1 MTRKEMK
8 FPWSIQ
14 DTIENLKELKVILQE
29 QLKRKN
35 YEGQGE
41 RDSKEI
47 GLDFDRAIDALE
59 KDCSDCTRRKF
70 YQEGYQDGL
79 NADKWISCSE
89 RLPKSNGCYLVW
101 RPRFFGGEI
110 GMPAICYFDG
120 QNTWHDAYGV
130 NFARV
135 LNESDV
141 VAWQPLP
148 EPYKE
153 GET

>member
-1 MTRKEMK
+1 MTREEA
-8 FPWSIQ
+8 IRLLGVI
-14 DTIENLKELKVILQE
+14 DTICTMRIDD
-29 QLKRKN
+29 
-35 YEGQGE
+35 YGE
-41 RDSKEI
+41 REHNAM
-47 GLDFDRAIDALE
+47 LMAIEALGN
-59 KDCSDCTRRKF
+59 DTNV
-70 YQEGYQDGL
+70 GG
-79 NADKWISCSE
+79 KWIPCSE
-89 RLPKSNGCYLVW
+89 RLPNSNGCYLVW

-148 EPYKE
+148 EPYK
-153 GET
+153 GE